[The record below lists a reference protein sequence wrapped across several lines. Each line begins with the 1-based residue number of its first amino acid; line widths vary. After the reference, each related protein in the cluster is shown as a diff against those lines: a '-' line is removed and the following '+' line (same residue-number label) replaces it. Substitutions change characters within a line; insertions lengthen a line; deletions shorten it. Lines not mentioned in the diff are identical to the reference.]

1 MSSAR
6 DLAFRLAGLLARERS
21 ALADF
26 LVALAAFDGERRWL
40 ELGHASLFYFLHREL
55 GLSKG
60 AAFYRKT
67 AAELIRRFPQVV
79 EPLRDGRLCLTSV
92 VELSKAIT
100 NENADEVL
108 KRFFHLSRREA
119 KEVSAEL
126 CPALDPPRRDVVT
139 AVARVE
145 QTLAMPGCPAEP
157 RDAAMADAV
166 HLVNRLLDIKPE
178 PASVTPP
185 RALAAPLR
193 PAERRDAVEPM
204 TADSSRLHVTVSRRF
219 LEKLETARAALSHSH
234 PGADAQEILEAGLD
248 LLLQRHAKRKGHAE
262 RPRREPP
269 PSKPEHVPAHVK
281 RAVWERDGGR
291 CQWKLDGGGTCGSTH
306 RIELDHVV
314 ARGRGGASTVENVRL
329 LCRVHNDLA
338 ARLVYGD
345 ACMDRY
351 TRGRPRGDASAPA

>member
-1 MSSAR
+1 MTSAR
-6 DLAFRLAGLLARERS
+6 DLASRLAGLLARERS

-67 AAELIRRFPQVV
+67 AAELIQKFPEVV

-100 NENADEVL
+100 DENAREVL
-108 KRFFHLSRREA
+108 PRFFHLSRREA

-139 AVARVE
+139 AASR
-145 QTLAMPGCPAEP
+145 AEP
-157 RDAAMADAV
+157 LASVAGAEPAREVPVV
-166 HLVNRLLDIKPE
+166 HPVNRLLDIKPD
-178 PASVTPP
+178 STPVVSAP
-185 RALAAPLR
+185 TPAAPLR
-193 PAERRDAVEPM
+193 SERRAEVQPM

-248 LLLQRHAKRKGHAE
+248 LLLQRHAKRKGQAE

-291 CQWKLDGGGTCGSTH
+291 CQWKLDGGGICGSTH

-351 TRGRPRGDASAPA
+351 TRGRPRGDASAPP